1 MASTSETG
9 HVKNV
14 ANFEDL
20 ISFCQGYGAAY
31 KPAKDSLKLSQLTAQ
46 YEEANT
52 VLNELKLGKTNF
64 DIATNDRRNAFNDI
78 KPFATKILNAFIVL
92 VDSDLA
98 VADAKVITNKI
109 QGRSSKKKAKDTML
123 AENEET
129 LKTISTSQQ
138 SYDRHIDH
146 FTSLVKLLEQYPT
159 YAPNEHEL
167 SITGLQEK
175 LTLLKSTNT
184 NQITTYTAYNNAMIE
199 RNRIL
204 YHTDTGLV
212 KISKNVKQYIK
223 SIFGATSPQFKQVS
237 GLEFKTLKR

>member
-31 KPAKDSLKLSQLTAQ
+31 NPAKDSLKLSQLTAQ
-46 YEEANT
+46 YEEADT

-78 KPFATKILNAFIVL
+78 KSLSTKIVNSFAVL
-92 VDSDLA
+92 VPSELA
-98 VADAKVITNKI
+98 IADAKGINKKLQGVTTRKKTNE
-109 QGRSSKKKAKDTML
+109 S
-123 AENEET
+123 ET
-129 LKTISTSQQ
+129 SESEMTTKYVSTSQQ
-138 SYDRHIDH
+138 SYDSQIDH
-146 FTSLVKLLEQYPT
+146 FTTLVKLLEQYPT
-159 YAPNEHEL
+159 YTPNEYEL
-167 SITGLQEK
+167 SIKGLQEK
-175 LTLLKSTNT
+175 LTLLKTTNT
-184 NQITTYTAYNNAMIE
+184 NQITTYTVYNNAMVT

-212 KISKNVKQYIK
+212 KTSKNVKQYIK
-223 SIFGATSPQFKQVS
+223 SIFGATSSEFKQVS
-237 GLEFKTLKR
+237 GIEFKTLKR

>member
-31 KPAKDSLKLSQLTAQ
+31 NPAKDSLKLPQLQAQ
-46 YEEANT
+46 YEEADT

-64 DIATNDRRNAFNDI
+64 DIATNDRRNAFNNI

-109 QGRSSKKKAKDTML
+109 QGKSSKKKAKDTMI

-129 LKTISTSQQ
+129 PKTISTSQQ

-159 YAPNEHEL
+159 YTPNEYEL
-167 SITGLQEK
+167 SIKGLEEK
-175 LTLLKSTNT
+175 LTLLKSSNT
-184 NQITTYTAYNNAMIE
+184 SHITTYTAYNNEMIA
-199 RNRIL
+199 RNRVL

-212 KISKNVKQYIK
+212 KTSKNVKQYIK
-223 SIFGATSPQFKQVS
+223 SIFGATSPEFKQVNN
-237 GLEFKTLKR
+237 LEFKKVKF